1 MSGIPSTRPRHLAR
15 PAIYFVLMLL
25 AVAYLVP
32 LAVVALNSVR
42 STEDILQTSLIG
54 LPHTLV
60 WANFSRTW
68 SSY

>member
-1 MSGIPSTRPRHLAR
+1 MPRHLAR
-15 PAIYFVLMLL
+15 PTIYFVLVLL

-54 LPHTLV
+54 LPRTLV